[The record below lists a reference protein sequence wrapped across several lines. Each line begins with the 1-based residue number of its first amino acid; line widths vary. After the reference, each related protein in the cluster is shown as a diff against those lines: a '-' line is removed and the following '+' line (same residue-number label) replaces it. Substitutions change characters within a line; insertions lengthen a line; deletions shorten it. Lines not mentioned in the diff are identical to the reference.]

1 MSTTRHAVE
10 AYVPGLRAVRTY
22 ERSWLS
28 ADVVAGLVLAAILV
42 PQGMAYAEL
51 AGLPPVTGLY
61 TTVACLIGY
70 AVFGPS
76 RVLVLG
82 PDSSISPLILAAIT
96 PLLVGSDPA
105 AAIALAGMLAIMV
118 GLIEVG
124 LGLGRLGFVADL
136 LSTEVQVGY
145 MNGLGITIIVGQL
158 PKLFGFSTDA
168 DSFFE
173 ELNAF
178 VSGLDETDAT
188 TLIVG
193 LCVLVVLLVLPHFTK
208 RVPAVLVAVV
218 GATLVSAVLD
228 LAADG
233 VTTVGALPQGV
244 PSPELPWTQASDL
257 GPLLVA
263 ALGITLVSL
272 TDTIA
277 TATSFAAR
285 RGDEVEPNQE
295 MIGMGAA
302 NITAGLFQGFAV
314 STSGSRTAVAEQS
327 GARSQLTG
335 VVGAGLVVVLLLFL
349 NSLLADLPQ
358 TALAAVVI
366 SAALSLMDLGI
377 LRRYFQVRKSALA
390 LSLVATAGVVVFG
403 VLQGIVVA
411 IVLAILM
418 FFRRNWWPHGAVL
431 GQVPGLRGWHGVDGH
446 DDAVQIPGVVVY
458 RWEAP
463 LFFANA
469 GAFRQQVRHL
479 ARDRAALVDRPAV
492 RGDHRHRR
500 DRGGHAPPAGR
511 RAQRPG
517 DPPRL
522 RRAAQSAAGA
532 GPPLR
537 ADGDAGPRPLLPDP
551 HHGAGQGPRRRH
563 RAPERGG
570 TMNDAEPDTAIAP
583 RRRAAALGALLAGTA
598 ALVTAVV
605 GLRGD
610 LGRAVL
616 AGIAVLLVVALVWT
630 TTTRRGT
637 ARRAAG
643 VGLLVAIALLLV
655 TVLTAEGHGLLVI
668 VVLALLAGSAAFSR
682 YALRRDRTTLQA
694 APTPGAPVGP
704 AVRGALIMNLKSGG
718 GKAERFHLEDEARSR
733 GIEAIVLRPGDD
745 LLQLARDAIERGA
758 DVVGM
763 AGGDGSQAL
772 VASVAMQADVP
783 LVCIPAGTR
792 NHFALDLGLD
802 RDDVVGALDA
812 FGAAVERRIDLAS
825 VGDRVFVNNVSLG
838 VYAKIVQSEEYR
850 DAKRQTTAKL
860 LPDLLGPDADPFDL
874 RFSGPDG
881 TEPHRRPDHP
891 GVEQPLRP
899 DPARRLRHP
908 RPARHRPAGRHDR
921 RGAQR
926 GGGGPTRGRG
936 GRRAD
941 PAVPRCPRMGDAGV
955 RGRQRQPHRSRR
967 RRRGPPPRPAPALP
981 IDARRAAGPHPDERA
996 RAVPRR
1002 PRPPILELERGRPPA
1017 SRRRQGHTDRRR
1029 PALTVAQSGFGR
1041 PPNRRAPRG
1050 RTSIA
1055 GPDSARSSRCSW
1067 WEYHSP

>member
-70 AVFGPS
+70 AIFGPS

-228 LAADG
+228 LAAEG

-390 LSLVATAGVVVFG
+390 LSLVATAGVVFFG

-431 GQVPGLRGWHGVDGH
+431 GQVPGLRGWHDVDGH

-479 ARDRAALVDRPAV
+479 AREHQPSWIVL
-492 RGDHRHRR
+492 
-500 DRGGHAPPAGR
+500 
-511 RAQRPG
+511 QC
-517 DPPRL
+517 
-522 RRAAQSAAGA
+522 
-532 GPPLR
+532 
-537 ADGDAGPRPLLPDP
+537 
-551 HHGAGQGPRRRH
+551 
-563 RAPERGG
+563 E
-570 TMNDAEPDTAIAP
+570 AITDIDV
-583 RRRAAALGALLAGTA
+583 TA
-598 ALVTAVV
+598 ADMLRQLDDELNAQGIHLAFAELRSRLQEQALRY
-605 GLRGD
+605 GLMETLD
-610 LGRAVL
+610 HDHFYPTLTM
-616 AGIAVLLVVALVWT
+616 ALDEV
-630 TTTRRGT
+630 R
-637 ARRAAG
+637 
-643 VGLLVAIALLLV
+643 
-655 TVLTAEGHGLLVI
+655 AEG
-668 VVLALLAGSAAFSR
+668 
-682 YALRRDRTTLQA
+682 
-694 APTPGAPVGP
+694 
-704 AVRGALIMNLKSGG
+704 
-718 GKAERFHLEDEARSR
+718 
-733 GIEAIVLRPGDD
+733 
-745 LLQLARDAIERGA
+745 IER
-758 DVVGM
+758 
-763 AGGDGSQAL
+763 
-772 VASVAMQADVP
+772 
-783 LVCIPAGTR
+783 R
-792 NHFALDLGLD
+792 N
-802 RDDVVGALDA
+802 
-812 FGAAVERRIDLAS
+812 
-825 VGDRVFVNNVSLG
+825 
-838 VYAKIVQSEEYR
+838 EE
-850 DAKRQTTAKL
+850 
-860 LPDLLGPDADPFDL
+860 
-874 RFSGPDG
+874 
-881 TEPHRRPDHP
+881 EP
-891 GVEQPLRP
+891 
-899 DPARRLRHP
+899 
-908 RPARHRPAGRHDR
+908 
-921 RGAQR
+921 
-926 GGGGPTRGRG
+926 
-936 GRRAD
+936 
-941 PAVPRCPRMGDAGV
+941 
-955 RGRQRQPHRSRR
+955 
-967 RRRGPPPRPAPALP
+967 
-981 IDARRAAGPHPDERA
+981 
-996 RAVPRR
+996 
-1002 PRPPILELERGRPPA
+1002 
-1017 SRRRQGHTDRRR
+1017 
-1029 PALTVAQSGFGR
+1029 
-1041 PPNRRAPRG
+1041 
-1050 RTSIA
+1050 
-1055 GPDSARSSRCSW
+1055 
-1067 WEYHSP
+1067 